1 MQLMS
6 SALRGCASI
15 SDLLKTILY
24 QHSHSKL
31 PPNRL
36 ESEERDPIGKMKQ
49 LFSSYSINNVATQE
63 ITTSFDAKK
72 PQPAPQPP
80 SPAHVE
86 IEVERRAV
94 GLTLPCY
101 TNDKLVHLSSS
112 AYKWSG
118 SIAHPPE
125 RISSKDGEDDP
136 HGMMESFP
144 QYHDLRETVD
154 LSE

>member
-1 MQLMS
+1 M
-6 SALRGCASI
+6 
-15 SDLLKTILY
+15 T
-24 QHSHSKL
+24 
-31 PPNRL
+31 
-36 ESEERDPIGKMKQ
+36 Q

-63 ITTSFDAKK
+63 ITTSFGAKK

-86 IEVERRAV
+86 IEVKRSAV
-94 GLTLPCY
+94 GLTLPCFKS
-101 TNDKLVHLSSS
+101 DKLVHLNSS

-118 SIAHPPE
+118 SITRPSE
-125 RISSKDGEDDP
+125 RIFSKDSEDDP